1 MCVLVARAFSRVY
14 NLKMS
19 TRGEMEL
26 AYLGEIVTP
35 SKCGRMDQ
43 VTPVPPL
50 PTRLVTF
57 AATDTTVT
65 AQACAYGSQPV
76 VMSYDGDQI
85 EVDTIDV
92 GVEMHLVIADLNAA
106 KDTARCLHLPALSDP
121 RPHLAGMAHTSQWLA
136 LPPPRMARTRD
147 PAVVGSAHWVK
158 LMRRQKRHIN
168 IPTAS
173 DSSSGAGGDSA
184 RSSSGFPI
192 SIHGRA

>member
-14 NLKMS
+14 NLKLS

-50 PTRLVTF
+50 TAGVVTR
-57 AATDTTVT
+57 AASDATEAVVT

-92 GVEMHLVIADLNAA
+92 GAEMHLVIADLNAA
-106 KDTARCLHLPALSDP
+106 KDTARSLVSCWMCHVGCQRAAVAS
-121 RPHLAGMAHTSQWLA
+121 TSPWLA
-136 LPPPRMARTRD
+136 PSLPR
-147 PAVVGSAHWVK
+147 
-158 LMRRQKRHIN
+158 N
-168 IPTAS
+168 AS
-173 DSSSGAGGDSA
+173 YPWL
-184 RSSSGFPI
+184 RCCPQ
-192 SIHGRA
+192 R